1 MVSSAWYVILEV
13 GFMKAAKKENMFTC
27 EGFKIMKKHQK
38 VTKNKKI
45 KTSGVKQ
52 LKTIKIKT
60 VKKTLK
66 KQLI

>member
-1 MVSSAWYVILEV
+1 
-13 GFMKAAKKENMFTC
+13 MKAAKKENMFTC